1 MTVRVAIDC
10 MGGDHGVSVTLP
22 AALAF
27 LDAHPDAQLILV
39 GQREALET
47 ALTRAGRA
55 AEAQSESPDARLRIH
70 HASEVVGMDEPVAQ
84 APRTKFLP
92 SKGECRLIWISV
104 TASFFL
110 PFKSSPLPNVSLMA
124 ALRCTLSVVQAA
136 SFCRSQ

>member
-1 MTVRVAIDC
+1 MTVCVAIDC

-39 GQREALET
+39 GQREELLS

-55 AEAQSESPDARLRIH
+55 AEAQSETPDARLRIH

-84 APRTKFLP
+84 ALRGKRDSSMRVAIELVRDG
-92 SKGECRLIWISV
+92 KADARVGER
-104 TASFFL
+104 
-110 PFKSSPLPNVSLMA
+110 
-124 ALRCTLSVVQAA
+124 
-136 SFCRSQ
+136 